1 MGDCRLLF
9 GALALLSAVLSVEGK
24 TVETDRDAVFDF
36 FSNYTNYLSDSI
48 GQIPKEDLRAEI
60 SKLFQEVKPTL
71 YKTVSM
77 RKSSGRTE
85 KLRKILKE
93 LRNIESLLG
102 IVTRS
107 SAKTDGSN
115 VPEKAPRRDVSSNK
129 SDTFYYNGLS
139 RFQQSLLSKPSGKEE
154 ETNDVIP
161 NNSEDN
167 ERRKT
172 VSEDDVLSR
181 VQEVLKGRS
190 PDEREAVRP
199 VELLT
204 LHKEFHSSNAT
215 KVVPP
220 WDPRVA
226 VGKPTTRV
234 PYKVRF
240 INNRYRQSN
249 VLLAPF
255 YFINQCVTSCFTPS
269 GVLHTIHHSYSPP
282 KSAQLEQDRL
292 GGILC
297 RQPPKYLVQ
306 RTTGEE

>member
-24 TVETDRDAVFDF
+24 TVERDAVFDF

-48 GQIPKEDLRAEI
+48 GQIPKEDLRADI

-139 RFQQSLLSKPSGKEE
+139 RFQQSLLSKPSGEDA

-161 NNSEDN
+161 NEDEI
-167 ERRKT
+167 ERRE
-172 VSEDDVLSR
+172 VSEDDVLNR
-181 VQEVLKGRS
+181 VQEVLKGRG
-190 PDEREAVRP
+190 PEKEAVRP

-204 LHKEFHSSNAT
+204 LHKEFHDSNAT

-226 VGKPTTRV
+226 IGRPATKV
-234 PYKVRF
+234 PYKVSF
-240 INNRYRQSN
+240 NI
-249 VLLAPF
+249 
-255 YFINQCVTSCFTPS
+255 
-269 GVLHTIHHSYSPP
+269 
-282 KSAQLEQDRL
+282 
-292 GGILC
+292 
-297 RQPPKYLVQ
+297 
-306 RTTGEE
+306 

>member
-85 KLRKILKE
+85 KLRQILKE

-255 YFINQCVTSCFTPS
+255 YIINQCVTSCFTPS